1 MEKALKIQRGKEQ
14 LVSAN
19 EIHSEFHGRNP
30 RGISFICPLC
40 RQPLFPAAM
49 SSGSRQSPHFRHE
62 RNNERAHE
70 CELYANS
77 YGYFTTYQRAPMPM
91 FIRKS
96 PSREGVFVVEGGFRS
111 LGQRDFYVLV
121 REGAKIEI
129 GQTSYSINAQRFRT
143 GLTKFPF
150 EDISLSCGSS
160 VRLVGS
166 SLDLGSTWG
175 YPEDAHNAMVF
186 TRDSD
191 TEQGKRLKIG
201 DTIPFGTDL
210 FLLAPESE
218 GDRIRSSF
226 TNARKVGIAGKRTA
240 MSNLTVFEISFS
252 KEDTRWTRG
261 KHYLETCGFE
271 VDDSGDTPELLW
283 PPSLM
288 SGGELLPLFEGS
300 RCIFAADMNS
310 SVDNSLYV
318 HTNADTSDRVK
329 TAPLRKI
336 DGGNS
341 GFAILRS
348 TAKLSFVTTRNW
360 VFSSA
365 VLLHPSD
372 MVVDDWLHKLDLEP
386 QISLNKGRW
395 VLNLSYPCE
404 VVSYQKGRSVRVIGI
419 TKDQNSYSF
428 EDGCLNALKVRK
440 KLGASLD
447 YLIVFEKTLDSGQ
460 PSIGDSAKTAAAGGA
475 ISPGTPDDVAFAIAR
490 QSGKKIRQRD
500 ADRQRALR
508 RKTEGQA

>member
-19 EIHSEFHGRNP
+19 EIQNEFHGRNP
-30 RGISFICPLC
+30 WGISFICPLC

-77 YGYFTTYQRAPMPM
+77 YGYFTTYQRISMPM

-96 PSREGVFVVEGGFRS
+96 RSREGVFVVEGGFRS
-111 LGQRDFYVLV
+111 LDQRDLYVLE
-121 REGAKIEI
+121 REGAKIKI
-129 GQTSYSINAQRFRT
+129 GHKCYSINAQRFWA
-143 GLTKFPF
+143 GLTKLPF

-166 SLDLGSTWG
+166 SLDLSSTWG
-175 YPEDAHNAMVF
+175 YPEDARNAMVF

-191 TEQGKRLKIG
+191 AGQGKRLKIG
-201 DTIPFGTDL
+201 DTIPFETDL
-210 FLLAPESE
+210 FLLAPEKE
-218 GDRIRSSF
+218 DERIRSSF
-226 TNARKVGIAGKRTA
+226 TDVRRVGIAGKRTA
-240 MSNLTVFEISFS
+240 MFKLVVFEIRFS
-252 KEDTRWTRG
+252 KEDARWTRG
-261 KHYLETCGFE
+261 KQYLEACGFE
-271 VDDSGDTPELLW
+271 VDDSGGTPELLW

-318 HTNADTSDRVK
+318 HTNADTSDRIRTV
-329 TAPLRKI
+329 PLRKV

-341 GFAILRS
+341 GFAILKN
-348 TAKLSFVTTRNW
+348 TAKISFVTTRNW

-365 VLLHPSD
+365 ILLHPSD
-372 MVVDDWLHKLDLEP
+372 LMIDDWLHELNLKPGIYLD
-386 QISLNKGRW
+386 KGCW

-404 VVSYQKGRSVRVIGI
+404 VVSYRKHGSVQKIRI
-419 TKDQNSYSF
+419 TKDQNSCSF
-428 EDGCLNALKVRK
+428 EAGRLNAIKVRK

-447 YLIVFEKTLDSGQ
+447 YLVVFEKKLDLGQ
-460 PSIGDSAKTAAAGGA
+460 PLINHSAEIAAAEGA
-475 ISPGTPDDVAFAIAR
+475 IAPGTPDDVAFAIAR
-490 QSGKKIRQRD
+490 QSGKMIRQRG

-508 RKTEGQA
+508 RKTGGRA

>member
-1 MEKALKIQRGKEQ
+1 M
-14 LVSAN
+14 
-19 EIHSEFHGRNP
+19 
-30 RGISFICPLC
+30 
-40 RQPLFPAAM
+40 
-49 SSGSRQSPHFRHE
+49 
-62 RNNERAHE
+62 
-70 CELYANS
+70 
-77 YGYFTTYQRAPMPM
+77 
-91 FIRKS
+91 
-96 PSREGVFVVEGGFRS
+96 
-111 LGQRDFYVLV
+111 
-121 REGAKIEI
+121 
-129 GQTSYSINAQRFRT
+129 
-143 GLTKFPF
+143 
-150 EDISLSCGSS
+150 
-160 VRLVGS
+160 
-166 SLDLGSTWG
+166 
-175 YPEDAHNAMVF
+175 
-186 TRDSD
+186 
-191 TEQGKRLKIG
+191 KIG

-329 TAPLRKI
+329 TVPLRKI